1 MDRTATATIE
11 GFNYQYNKSILEILN
26 AKKGTKV
33 MLEGLIEDIDVVD
46 DGEIITAIQCKYYE
60 SQKKIT
66 PSSIAKAVFDML
78 VTHIEKPNVN
88 FKLYMH
94 IDGELEEK
102 EVSFDVEFLNEIL
115 KTSDKNNI
123 KKYFPNIYKFP
134 EEISVLFNKRKLE
147 VKDVEKIKG
156 YIKENEDTILLFNKQ
171 DFINKFTLISALK
184 NSDLKNEIID
194 IIVDAGNDL
203 TEVENIIYPN
213 FFQKVAEISS
223 YDNPEK
229 RNIIAQEFRQ
239 EIYNTKDLVYTRW
252 LAKLYDKEK
261 YKKTLKKRLSNRLKN
276 NSGFRVII
284 IDASNYDEIKMAVFI
299 KEYINKF
306 CQKPKLNYMPLF
318 MIRDDS
324 EKKFLALQ
332 TVLYS
337 SYGISVETGEVAR
350 KMNIDKLFQN
360 SETTIKMCMHSCE
373 IDEFLSNP
381 KSKRPDDIIVIGEL
395 DTTIYKTCY
404 IPTTTIEKLDIE
416 DLLYVFNL
424 GGK

>member
-33 MLEGLIEDIDVVD
+33 MLEGLIEDIDIVD
-46 DGEIITAIQCKYYE
+46 GDIITAIQCKYYE
-60 SQKKIT
+60 SQKRIT

-78 VTHIEKPNVN
+78 VTHIEKPNIN
-88 FKLYMH
+88 FKLYIH
-94 IDGELEEK
+94 IDGESEEK
-102 EVSFDVEFLNEIL
+102 EVPFDVEFLNEIL
-115 KTSDKNNI
+115 KTNDKNNI

-134 EEISVLFNKRKLE
+134 EEIAILFNKRKLE
-147 VKDVEKIKG
+147 EKDVEKIKD
-156 YIKENEDTILLFNKQ
+156 YIQEKGDTILLFNKQ
-171 DFINKFTLISALK
+171 EFINKFTLISALK

-194 IIVDAGNDL
+194 IIIDAGNEPI
-203 TEVENIIYPN
+203 EVVNIIYPN

-229 RNIIAQEFRQ
+229 RNIIAEHFKQ
-239 EIYNTKDLVYTRW
+239 EIYNTKELIYTKW

-261 YKKTLKKRLSNRLKN
+261 YKKTLEKRLKDRLKN
-276 NSGFRVII
+276 NSSFRVITI
-284 IDASNYDEIKMAVFI
+284 NVSNYSEFEIAVFI
-299 KEYINKF
+299 NEYINKF

-324 EKKFLALQ
+324 EDKFLAVQ
-332 TVLYS
+332 TLLYS

-360 SETTIKMCMHSCE
+360 SRTTVKMCMHSCE
-373 IDEFLSNP
+373 IDDFLSNP
-381 KSKRPDDIIVIGEL
+381 KSIRPDDIIVIGEL
-395 DTTIYKTCY
+395 DTTIYKKRY
-404 IPTTTIEKLDIE
+404 IPTTTIEELNID
-416 DLLYVFNL
+416 DLLYVFSL